1 MLLLLNM
8 LIWLTASVATT
19 TALVARLS
27 RIAEPKALVSLVPK
41 DTVHQLKD
49 LRGGRLADLDG

>member
-1 MLLLLNM
+1 M